1 MRTLH
6 RVGADV
12 GVGAHAGAT
21 WAHPTI
27 EIIGITLVGSAIAIA
42 GPAAADDRFVPGRA
56 K

>member
-1 MRTLH
+1 MR
-6 RVGADV
+6 ADF
-12 GVGAHAGAT
+12 GVGAHAGAA

-42 GPAAADDRFVPGRA
+42 GLAVTDDRFVPGRA